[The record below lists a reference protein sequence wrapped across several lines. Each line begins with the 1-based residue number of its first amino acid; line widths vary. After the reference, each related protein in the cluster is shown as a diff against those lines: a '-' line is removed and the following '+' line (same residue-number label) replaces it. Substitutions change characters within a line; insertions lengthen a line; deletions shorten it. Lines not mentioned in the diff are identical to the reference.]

1 MHRKIVICIA
11 LSFGVINVYA
21 TPHWNCLPND
31 DVIEYADCTSN
42 TGVTLRVTD
51 PSELGDTFTISGTF
65 PSGSTF
71 EGTANNGK
79 YYGKRID
86 EDGTIYEGPLNGF
99 YFEGIGKITSTD
111 GSSYEGEILADQA
124 NGFGK
129 LTWGS
134 NPDFL
139 VLYSEGIFKDGN
151 FTNDTTHYYK
161 NGWIVQGT
169 MDENGH
175 QGEVT
180 IDFSSAP
187 RKTNDNDK
195 DSLEWVFYEG
205 GITDNLLHGY
215 GKLTYLSGEIY
226 EGHFKEDK
234 RHGYGELIF
243 NLSDEELSSEE
254 FDHSKISGI
263 WKDDSLS
270 GTGMKYDKFG
280 NLYYFG
286 ELKEGLRHGLGTSF
300 VYGTTWV
307 GQHINDAVTGVG
319 TMTFEDGS
327 YYKGYVVEANFEG
340 PGELY
345 YVRPREHYVGNFIDN
360 NLEGEGEYISD
371 DFSYSGPFKDG
382 LFHGTGKITLV
393 DGETYF
399 AEYSE
404 GNYIGEQEFI
414 PEKAFKRIALVI
426 GNDNYDSG
434 PLDNAVSDSLG
445 MKLVLE
451 SSGFEVIHESDL
463 DQSKFLA
470 ALSKFESLLKR
481 YGSSTEALFYYAG
494 HAVQVDGI
502 NYLNPIDAKIE
513 TKYDLDIRSINISR
527 IFSIMDKTVSG
538 VKIVILDACRN
549 NPYNSFIRS
558 PQLGLAQM
566 NAPSGMIISYS
577 TAPGSVALD
586 GTVDGYGYF
595 TGSLVNAINTPG
607 LTIEEVFKRTRQSVV
622 SMTNRQQIPWES
634 SSLLGDFYFSK
645 D

>member
-1 MHRKIVICIA
+1 MYKKIVICIA
-11 LSFGVINVYA
+11 ISFGVINVYA

-99 YFEGIGKITSTD
+99 YFEGIGKIKYPD
-111 GSSYEGEILADQA
+111 GMVYDSYEGEIFADSPH
-124 NGFGK
+124 GFGK
-129 LTWGS
+129 LYWS
-134 NPDFL
+134 NESSI
-139 VLYSEGIFKDGN
+139 LYSEGLFEDGKH
-151 FTNDTTHYYK
+151 TQDVIIYYK
-161 NGWIVQGT
+161 NGWIIEGMIDEKGLQGKVI
-169 MDENGH
+169 MDL
-175 QGEVT
+175 
-180 IDFSSAP
+180 SSAP
-187 RKTNDNDK
+187 
-195 DSLEWVFYEG
+195 LEIENYDWIHYEG
-205 GITDNLLHGY
+205 NVVDSSPNGY
-215 GKLTYLSGEIY
+215 GKLTYVNGDIY
-226 EGHFKEDK
+226 EGHFVDD
-234 RHGYGELIF
+234 RRDGYGEMTF
-243 NLSDEELSSEE
+243 NLTEEELLSDQHG
-254 FDHSKISGI
+254 FSKVSGI
-263 WKDDSLS
+263 WKENGL
-270 GTGMKYDKFG
+270 TGIGMLYDKTG

-286 ELKEGLRHGLGTSF
+286 EVKNGQRHGQ
-300 VYGTTWV
+300 GTTFIGGLTYTGV
-307 GQHINDAVTGVG
+307 HADDSVTGMG
-319 TMTFEDGS
+319 KISYEDGS
-327 YYKGYVVEANFEG
+327 YYNGYVVDALYNG
-340 PGELY
+340 PGELFY
-345 YVRPREHYVGNFIDN
+345 QSTGETYIGNFINN
-360 NLEGEGEYISD
+360 NLEGEGEYFSQE
-371 DFSYSGPFKDG
+371 FSYSGKFKNG
-382 LFHGTGKITLV
+382 LFHGIGKIKLT
-393 DGETYF
+393 DGDSYF

-404 GNYIGEQEFI
+404 GKYMGELDFI

-445 MKLVLE
+445 MKLALE

-470 ALSKFESLLKR
+470 ALKKFESLLKR

-502 NYLNPIDAKIE
+502 NYLNPVDAKVE

-549 NPYNSFIRS
+549 NPYNSFVRS
-558 PQLGLAQM
+558 PKLGLAQM

-586 GTVDGYGYF
+586 GKVDGYGYF
-595 TGSLVNAINTPG
+595 TGSLINAINTPG

-622 SMTNRQQIPWES
+622 SMTKRQQIPWES